1 MFCVRS
7 PINESELTVSILSL
21 RCCDLHLTLAPE
33 IGGSIAAFFQMRDGQ
48 RRDIL
53 RPAHA
58 AAFNKNDAR
67 EMASFPLLPFCNR
80 IRDSTFSF
88 DGQVIHLHPN
98 LPPSAHAIH
107 GIGWQV
113 PWQVIAHTTDTIV
126 LALEYGQ
133 PAQRQ
138 QFGWPWAFCAEQEF
152 HLNAQGLQVK
162 LRLQNRSTS
171 AMPFGIGHHP
181 YFPKTKETSLQ
192 TELSAMWLTD
202 AEVLPTQL
210 QATPLLKQLACGVR
224 VDQHVMDNNF
234 TGWNRDARIQ
244 LDAQH
249 SPIRLQADAGLGFL
263 GIYVPPAENYFC
275 VEPVSMCTDAF
286 NLIKTHSSEQCGAQT
301 LLAGASFE
309 TRWSL
314 LV

>member
-1 MFCVRS
+1 M
-7 PINESELTVSILSL
+7 TVFTIS
-21 RCCDLHLTLAPE
+21 RGDLHLAVAPS
-33 IGGSIAAFFQMRDGQ
+33 IGGSIAEFFQMRDGQ

-58 AAFNKNDAR
+58 AAFTKNDAR

-88 DGQVIHLHPN
+88 EDQLIRLVAN

-113 PWQVIAHTTDTIV
+113 PWQVIAHTADTIV
-126 LALEYGQ
+126 LALDYGQ

-138 QFGWPWAFCAEQEF
+138 QFGWPWAFYAEQEF

-181 YFPKTKETSLQ
+181 YFPKTKESSLQ

-202 AEVLPTQL
+202 AEVLPLRL
-210 QATPLLKQLACGVR
+210 QATPLFKQLARGVR

-234 TGWNRDARIQ
+234 TGWNRDVRIQ
-244 LDAQH
+244 LDARH
-249 SPIRLQADAGLGFL
+249 PSIRLQADAGMGFL
-263 GIYVPPAENYFC
+263 GIYVPSAENYFC

-286 NLIKTHSSEQCGAQT
+286 NLIKTHTSEQCGAQT